1 MESYVWYN
9 NQTMT
14 TSETE
19 RIVQAEENYKKDP
32 LYIPLTELEQSA
44 FCQTENNLITKPL
57 KEELQSTWIN
67 WQKIPESYQNLDA
80 NELDQRILKSKSIL
94 GKDLVVLGHHYQ
106 RDEVIKYADITGD
119 SYLLS
124 LEASRQNAPYVVF
137 CGVHFMAE
145 TADILTSSDQT
156 VILPNM
162 AAGCSMADMAKT
174 NDVIDAWDDI
184 QTITT
189 SVTPVT
195 YMNSTASI
203 KSLCGENNGIVCTSS
218 NAQPVF
224 EWAFDQNEKIF
235 FLPDEHLGRNTGR
248 KLGIPES
255 EMMVWN
261 PFKPMGGLTN
271 DEIKSAKVLLWKGH
285 CSVHTR
291 FNITQ
296 INNAREKFPD
306 VTVLVHPECT
316 NDVVNAAD
324 LDGSTEFIIDTV
336 NNSKPGSIF
345 AIGTEINLVNRL
357 ANYNPDKQIFCLD
370 SMVCPC
376 ATMYRVHPAYLSWVL
391 DSIIEG
397 KPTNIINV
405 DEKTSNFAKIS
416 VNRMLEIK

>member
-1 MESYVWYN
+1 
-9 NQTMT
+9 MT

-324 LDGSTEFIIDTV
+324 LNGSKITT
-336 NNSKPGSIF
+336 
-345 AIGTEINLVNRL
+345 
-357 ANYNPDKQIFCLD
+357 
-370 SMVCPC
+370 
-376 ATMYRVHPAYLSWVL
+376 
-391 DSIIEG
+391 IEG
-397 KPTNIINV
+397 LSKNGKMHPMQEAFKKHHGLQCGFCTPGMLITAAELLREAAPKSRDEIRDLLSGNYCRCTGYHSIV
-405 DEKTSNFAKIS
+405 DAVEMTLKQ
-416 VNRMLEIK
+416 RLEGQS